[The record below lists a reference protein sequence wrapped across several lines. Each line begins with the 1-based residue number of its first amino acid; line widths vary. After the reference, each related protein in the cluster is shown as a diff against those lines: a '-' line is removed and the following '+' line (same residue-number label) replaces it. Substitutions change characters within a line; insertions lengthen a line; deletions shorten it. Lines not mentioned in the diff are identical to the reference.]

1 MYLLEGYNLTKK
13 KENMPYPNKK
23 IDENVFLDPT
33 TEKVSDSWNVFKKIK
48 DAVNDLIG
56 ARGEADG
63 VPSLGSDSK
72 IPIEQI
78 PASAVNP
85 NLESRFDKII
95 SHNSGLV
102 SPATPKIGQIW
113 HDTSDS
119 VLKTFGENGWQPL
132 GGNYTS
138 LATGGII
145 RESRTVVL
153 KKGVY
158 YLMPVSGDGSRV
170 YWNGFQG
177 IRHVVLQGNKGED
190 TTIELDG
197 FTSRSRGG
205 DAGSR
210 SVRNA
215 IGGAVV
221 DIEHPPGTPASSTG
235 LFGVDGRGYV
245 PLTDIR
251 QISETK
257 TATITIGAGGAQAHA
272 STAAGAPG
280 WCVIWKLN

>member
-1 MYLLEGYNLTKK
+1 
-13 KENMPYPNKK
+13 MPYPNKK
-23 IDENVFLDPT
+23 INENVFLDPT

-85 NLESRFDKII
+85 NLDDRFNKII
-95 SHNSGLV
+95 SHNSGLE
-102 SPATPKIGQIW
+102 SPAPPKVGEIW

-145 RESRTVVL
+145 RESRTVTL

-158 YLMPVSGDGSRV
+158 YIIPVGGDGSRSF
-170 YWNGFQG
+170 WNGQQG
-177 IRHVVLQGNKGED
+177 ALLQISPGNRGED
-190 TTIELDG
+190 TTIEIDG
-197 FTSRSRGG
+197 FTSRGTGG
-205 DAGSR
+205 QAGSR
-210 SVRNA
+210 SV
-215 IGGAVV
+215 IGGVQRVAGP
-221 DIEHPPGTPASSTG
+221 ESQPSTPASSTG
-235 LFGVDGRGYV
+235 VFGVGGGSDV
-245 PLTDIR
+245 PLTDIKK
-251 QISETK
+251 ISETK
-257 TATITIGAGGAQAHA
+257 TATITIGAGGAQAHG

-280 WCVIWKLN
+280 WCTIWKLN